1 MENKEKPSAT
11 SREEKKEITEM
22 VKDFE
27 QVLEGQNTTVLALEY
42 DLVHTIGERIQ
53 ERLARIK
60 QQTSEET
67 SNTHESVDGTAEKAV
82 GALCYLPKSIHR
94 LATRYA
100 DDHDVT
106 AKRFFFETM
115 LIGLEQQGI
124 ITHEQH
130 LQALTLPNEYGW
142 KGRGNNS
149 TTQKLKTKKL

>member
-1 MENKEKPSAT
+1 MENKVKPSAT
-11 SREEKKEITEM
+11 SSEEKNEITEM

-53 ERLARIK
+53 ERLTRIK

-67 SNTHESVDGTAEKAV
+67 GNNQESTDRTAEKAV
-82 GALCYLPKSIHR
+82 GALCYLPKFIHR

-115 LIGLEQQGI
+115 LIGLERQGV

-130 LQALTLPNEYGW
+130 LAALKLPNEFGW
-142 KGRGNNS
+142 KGRGSNS
-149 TTQKLKTKKL
+149 KTQ

>member
-1 MENKEKPSAT
+1 MENQVKPSST
-11 SREEKKEITEM
+11 SSEEKNEITEM

-42 DLVHTIGERIQ
+42 DLVRAIGKRIQ
-53 ERLARIK
+53 EKLKQIK

-67 SNTHESVDGTAEKAV
+67 SNNQESVDGTAEKAV
-82 GALCYLPKSIHR
+82 GSLCYLPKSIHR

-115 LIGLEQQGI
+115 LIGLEQQGV

-130 LQALTLPNEYGW
+130 LAALTLPNEFGW

-149 TTQKLKTKKL
+149 KTQ